1 MIRLQ
6 HLSWM
11 TDHATVLTELHSVRH
26 FRGCGVT
33 TTAGSST
40 GPAPPVK
47 LFSRA
52 SSGLIRE
59 LSLTDTVWYGVF
71 SGGALFAFVYL
82 FPTPQFVSPGINIP
96 LMLVLTLVYGVV
108 IYYVYAALG
117 SAMPRAGGD
126 YLYESRSLHPVVG
139 FTVPWACQL
148 LFWLTFPPAGA
159 YVLGTFG
166 LVPIAQASNAPGVVS
181 WLDSK
186 NGIFIVSAV
195 IVVICWLLTI
205 FGLHIY
211 RRLQRFVLVPGLV
224 ISTLTIIGLLI
235 ANFGTNFRKDFDAF
249 QQPALTTQQVAAA
262 AAKAGYH
269 PVGLNLGHTL
279 IWIAVLAAYIPYS
292 MYSAQGLLGEVKG
305 ARSLNRL
312 FFTFLGSGA
321 ILGLI
326 LLALPFVLISHV
338 VGSNFLNQYAWAY
351 GAGLIHPTYLPNIGV
366 FLSMLT
372 SNPIVVSLVSL
383 GFIVGGF
390 AIANV
395 VFINSAR
402 VMMAMGLDRSLPTFF
417 SDVSDRYHTPVK
429 AATLWSVCALGVS
442 AVFAYVPNWLTIVLI
457 SGAIASVIVVGVT
470 CLAAIV
476 FPFRAPEI
484 YRASPCSRYQ
494 VGPIPL
500 VSIMGLVGTI
510 ATGALTWVALFNTA
524 LGLTSAGAHAVI
536 GGAFGSGLLVYAIVR
551 IYRRREGVDTS
562 LTFRYVPPE

>member
-1 MIRLQ
+1 
-6 HLSWM
+6 
-11 TDHATVLTELHSVRH
+11 
-26 FRGCGVT
+26 VT
-33 TTAGSST
+33 TTAGSAAEQ
-40 GPAPPVK
+40 APPVK
-47 LFSRA
+47 LFARA

-59 LSLTDTVWYGVF
+59 LSLTDTVWYGIF

-82 FPTPQFVSPGINIP
+82 FPTPQYVSPGINIP
-96 LMLVLTLVYGVV
+96 LMLVLTLVYGVI

-126 YLYESRSLHPVVG
+126 YIYESRSLHPVVG

-166 LVPIAQASNAPGVVS
+166 LVPIAQVSNAPGVVS

-195 IVVICWLLTI
+195 IVVVCWLLTI
-205 FGLHIY
+205 LGLHIY
-211 RRLQRFVLVPGLV
+211 RRIQRFILVPGLV
-224 ISTLTIIGLLI
+224 ISILTIIGLLL
-235 ANFGTNFRKDFDAF
+235 ANFGTNFRKTFDTF
-249 QQPALTTQQVAAA
+249 QHPALTTQQVIAAA
-262 AAKAGYH
+262 TKAGYH
-269 PVGLNLGHTL
+269 PVGVNIGHTL

-312 FFTFLGSGA
+312 FLTFLGSGI

-326 LLALPFVLISHV
+326 LLALPFVLVNHV

-351 GAGLIHPTYLPNIGV
+351 GAGLIHPNYLPNIGV

-372 SNPIVVSLVSL
+372 SNPVIVSFVSL

-417 SDVSDRYHTPVK
+417 SDVSERYHTPVK
-429 AATLWSVCALGVS
+429 AATLWSACALVVC
-442 AVFAYVPNWLTIVLI
+442 AVFAYVPNWFTIVLI
-457 SGAIASVIVVGVT
+457 SGAIGSVIVVGVT
-470 CLAAIV
+470 CLAAVV
-476 FPFRAPEI
+476 FPFHAPEI
-484 YRASPCSRYQ
+484 YRASPCSRHKI
-494 VGPIPL
+494 GPVPL
-500 VSIMGLVGTI
+500 VSLMGAVGTV
-510 ATGALTWVALFNTA
+510 ATGLLVWVALFNSA
-524 LGLTSAGAHAVI
+524 LGLTSTSAHIVMGA
-536 GGAFGSGLLVYAIVR
+536 AFGSGLIVYAAIR

-562 LTFRYVPPE
+562 LAFRYVPPE

>member
-1 MIRLQ
+1 
-6 HLSWM
+6 M
-11 TDHATVLTELHSVRH
+11 TTN
-26 FRGCGVT
+26 
-33 TTAGSST
+33 AGSSADQQ
-40 GPAPPVK
+40 PRVQ

-71 SGGALFAFVYL
+71 SGGALFGFVYL
-82 FPTPQFVSPGINIP
+82 FPTPQYVSPGINIP
-96 LMLVLTLVYGVV
+96 LMLLLTLVYGTV
-108 IYYVYAALG
+108 IYFVYAALG

-126 YLYESRSLHPVVG
+126 YLYESRSLHPLVG

-166 LVPIAQASNAPGVVS
+166 LVPIAQAANAPGVVS

-195 IVVICWLLTI
+195 IVVVCWMLTI
-205 FGLHIY
+205 LGLHIY
-211 RRLQRFVLVPGLV
+211 RRVQRFVLVPGLV
-224 ISTLTIIGLLI
+224 ISFLTIIGLLL
-235 ANFGTNFRKDFDAF
+235 ANLGTNFRHDFDTY
-249 QQPALTTQQVAAA
+249 QHPALTTQQVAAA
-262 AAKAGYH
+262 ATKAGFQ

-312 FFTFLGSGA
+312 YLTFLVGGI
-321 ILGLI
+321 ILALV
-326 LLALPFVLISHV
+326 LLALPFALISHIA
-338 VGSNFLNQYAWAY
+338 GSNFLDQYAWAY
-351 GAGLIHPTYLPNIGV
+351 GAGLIHPSYLPNIGV

-372 SNPIVVSLVSL
+372 SNPVVVSLVAL

-395 VFINSAR
+395 VFVNSAR
-402 VMMAMGLDRSLPTFF
+402 VMMAMGLDRTLPTLFA
-417 SDVSDRYHTPVK
+417 DVSERYHTPVK

-470 CLAAIV
+470 CVAAVV

-484 YRASPCSRYQ
+484 YRASPCSRYKL
-494 VGPIPL
+494 GPVPL
-500 VSIMGLVGTI
+500 ISVMGAIGTV
-510 ATGALTWVALFNTA
+510 ATGLLTWVALFNSA
-524 LGLTSAGAHAVI
+524 IGLTSTSAHAVI
-536 GGAFGSGLLVYAIVR
+536 GGAFGTGLIVYVAVR
-551 IYRRREGVDTS
+551 LYRRREGVDTS